1 MVSSYIVKGKNP
13 MKDKLL
19 FKKKTSIWDIEKLR
33 AYFCVI
39 KELVPKFSVNA
50 NRILTAYYQAQ
61 RRADTRNKA
70 RTTVRLLESLV
81 R

>member
-1 MVSSYIVKGKNP
+1 
-13 MKDKLL
+13 MKDKHT
-19 FKKKTSIWDIEKLR
+19 FKKRTSLWDIKKLR

-39 KELVPKFSVNA
+39 KKLVPKFTGNA
-50 NRILTAYYQAQ
+50 NRVLTAYYQAQ
-61 RRADTRNKA
+61 RRADLRNKA